1 METVIFIGLQATGKS
16 SFYLQKFYQTH
27 IRLNLDMLKTRHRE
41 QLLVTAC
48 LEAKQS
54 LVIDNTNPM
63 RADRQRY
70 IELARQHQ
78 FEVVGYY
85 FQSRVAEC
93 LERNRLR
100 SGKARV
106 PDAAILNTYKKLE
119 LPKYEE
125 RFDRLYYV
133 SLKDGD
139 FEVEEYSDEV

>member
-1 METVIFIGLQATGKS
+1 MEAVIFIGLQATGKS

-41 QLLVTAC
+41 SVLVTAC

-54 LVIDNTNPM
+54 FVIDNTNPTM
-63 RADRQRY
+63 VDRKKY
-70 IELARQHQ
+70 IESARKHQ

-85 FQSRVAEC
+85 FQSRVADC

-100 SGKARV
+100 SGSAEV
-106 PDAAILNTYKKLE
+106 PDTAILSTYKKLE

-125 RFDRLYYV
+125 EYETFVWERLR
-133 SLKDGD
+133 
-139 FEVEEYSDEV
+139 EME